1 MKNLKEYLFD
11 KECDNVILNEAA
23 TIIGEEM
30 INEAFKAKILG
41 KLVSTIK
48 EYEKEEHE
56 RDIKKQKDWNDKGY
70 TGKIT
75 PNEKSFTSL
84 FGPIV
89 QPSRYGIAKKKVRGC
104 QWDKITDDNVTY
116 YEGGYDN
123 ALHKRIKQLYA
134 GKIRGLIV
142 VCDPETHDIVYAIR
156 GYSSNDSKTGKPY
169 KPSTFEFKAWTNS
182 SGDMH
187 KRVHHKTAPLRKG
200 GWQEGDLK
208 VDTLIELINDYEIYF
223 IEIPNELITDYDV
236 LVKDREEAQK
246 GVINYD
252 DESLKE
258 LAKRQRIHYQVLAKE
273 LRAKRL
279 QDNPKYM
286 FNEIT
291 KIHNEALKLS
301 EQIIDNTDHIDE
313 GYNIGNAMSYIT
325 SAFEDYFKYLKSM
338 KDAEKSVQKGRE
350 KGDEHPERR
359 GAYYRSDAASRLE
372 DCEDRLKRAKE
383 YLDEIKARIAA

>member
-11 KECDNVILNEAA
+11 RECDNIILTEAA
-23 TIIGEEM
+23 SIIGEEM

-41 KLVSTIK
+41 KLASTVK
-48 EYEKEEHE
+48 EYEKEHRAE
-56 RDIKKQKDWNDKGY
+56 DIRKQKEYDKNGY
-70 TGKIT
+70 GKIT
-75 PNEKSFTSL
+75 PSEKSFASL

-89 QPSRYGIAKKKVRGC
+89 QTSKYGSSKKKVRGC

-116 YEGGYDN
+116 YEGGYDS
-123 ALHKRIKQLYA
+123 ALHKKIKQLYA

-142 VCDPETHDIVYAIR
+142 VCDPDTHDIVYAVR

-182 SGDMH
+182 SGDSH
-187 KRVHHKTAPLRKG
+187 KRVANKTAPLRKG

-208 VDTLIELINDYEIYF
+208 VDALIELINDYEIYF
-223 IEIPNELITDYDV
+223 IEIPNEFITDYDV

-252 DESLKE
+252 DASLKE
-258 LAKRQRIHYQVLAKE
+258 LAKRQRLHYQVLAKE

-279 QDNPKYM
+279 QNNPKYM

-291 KIHNEALKLS
+291 KIHDEALKLS

-313 GYNIGNAMSYIT
+313 GYNIGNVMNYIT

-338 KDAEKSVQKGRE
+338 KDAEKSVQIGRE
-350 KGDEHPERR
+350 RGDENPERR
-359 GAYYRSDAASRLE
+359 GEYYRSDAASRLE
-372 DCEDRLKRAKE
+372 DCKERLNRAKK

>member
-11 KECDNVILNEAA
+11 RECDNIILTEAA
-23 TIIGEEM
+23 SIIGEEM
-30 INEAFKAKILG
+30 INEAFKAKILS
-41 KLVSTIK
+41 KLASTVK
-48 EYEKEEHE
+48 EYEKEHRAE
-56 RDIKKQKDWNDKGY
+56 DIRKQKEYDEKGY
-70 TGKIT
+70 GKIN
-75 PNEKSFTSL
+75 PSEKTFTSL

-89 QPSRYGIAKKKVRGC
+89 QTSRYGSTKKKVRGC

-142 VCDPETHDIVYAIR
+142 ICDPETHDIVYAVR
-156 GYSSNDSKTGKPY
+156 GYSSNDSKTGKPF

-182 SGDMH
+182 SGDSH
-187 KRVHHKTAPLRKG
+187 KRVANKTAPLRKG

-208 VDTLIELINDYEIYF
+208 VDALIELINDYEVYF
-223 IEIPNELITDYDV
+223 IEIPNEYITDYDV
-236 LVKDREEAQK
+236 LVKGREEAQK

-252 DESLKE
+252 DASLKE
-258 LAKRQRIHYQVLAKE
+258 LAKRQRLHYQVLAKE

-291 KIHNEALKLS
+291 KIHDEALKLS

-325 SAFEDYFKYLKSM
+325 SAFEEYFRYLKSM
-338 KDAEKSVQKGRE
+338 KDAERSVQLGRE
-350 KGDEHPERR
+350 KGDENPERR
-359 GAYYRSDAASRLE
+359 GEYYRSDAASRLE
-372 DCEDRLKRAKE
+372 DCKNRLKRAKE
-383 YLDEIKARIAA
+383 YLDEINARIAA

>member
-11 KECDNVILNEAA
+11 KECDNAILTEAA
-23 TIIGEEM
+23 SIIGEEM
-30 INEAFKAKILG
+30 INEAFKAKILS
-41 KLVSTIK
+41 KLASTIK
-48 EYEKEEHE
+48 EYEKEQKAE
-56 RDIKKQKDWNDKGY
+56 DIRRQKEYDKKGY
-70 TGKIT
+70 GRIT

-89 QPSRYGIAKKKVRGC
+89 QSARYGISKKKVRGC

-134 GKIRGLIV
+134 GKIRGLIIA
-142 VCDPETHDIVYAIR
+142 CDPETHDIVYAIR

-182 SGDMH
+182 SGDTH

-208 VDTLIELINDYEIYF
+208 VDALIELINDYEIYF
-223 IEIPNELITDYDV
+223 VEIPNEFITDYNV

-258 LAKRQRIHYQVLAKE
+258 LAKRQRTHYQVLAKE

-338 KDAEKSVQKGRE
+338 KDAEKSVQIGRE

-372 DCEDRLKRAKE
+372 DCKDRLKRAKE

>member
-1 MKNLKEYLFD
+1 MKDLKEYLFD
-11 KECDNVILNEAA
+11 KECDNIILTEAA
-23 TIIGEEM
+23 VIIGEEM

-41 KLVSTIK
+41 KLASTIK
-48 EYEKEEHE
+48 EYEKEHKAE
-56 RDIKKQKDWNDKGY
+56 DIRKQKEYDEKGY
-70 TGKIT
+70 GKIT
-75 PNEKSFTSL
+75 PSEKSFASL

-89 QPSRYGIAKKKVRGC
+89 QTSRYGSSKKKVRGC

-123 ALHKRIKQLYA
+123 ALHKKIKQLYA

-142 VCDPETHDIVYAIR
+142 VCDPDTHDIVYAVR

-182 SGDMH
+182 SGDSH
-187 KRVHHKTAPLRKG
+187 KRVANKTAPLRKG

-208 VDTLIELINDYEIYF
+208 VDALIELINDYEIYF
-223 IEIPNELITDYDV
+223 VEIPNEFITDYDV

-252 DESLKE
+252 DASLKE
-258 LAKRQRIHYQVLAKE
+258 LAKRQRLHYQVLAKE

-313 GYNIGNAMSYIT
+313 GYNIGNVMNYIT

-338 KDAEKSVQKGRE
+338 KDAEKSVQLGRE
-350 KGDEHPERR
+350 RGDENPERR
-359 GAYYRSDAASRLE
+359 GEYYRSDAASRLE
-372 DCEDRLKRAKE
+372 DCKERLNKAKK
-383 YLDEIKARIAA
+383 YLDEIKARIEA